1 MPTLELLWWET
12 VQQLPPLHAST
23 WEKSERWVSYS
34 LPAPLAPAPKDRWGF
49 MRPETAAKLRGQTC
63 PARER

>member
-12 VQQLPPLHAST
+12 VQHLPPLPASAAD
-23 WEKSERWVSYS
+23 KSERWI
-34 LPAPLAPAPKDRWGF
+34 PRGPLAPAPKDSWDF
-49 MRPETAAKLRGQTC
+49 MSPETAAKPRGQTC